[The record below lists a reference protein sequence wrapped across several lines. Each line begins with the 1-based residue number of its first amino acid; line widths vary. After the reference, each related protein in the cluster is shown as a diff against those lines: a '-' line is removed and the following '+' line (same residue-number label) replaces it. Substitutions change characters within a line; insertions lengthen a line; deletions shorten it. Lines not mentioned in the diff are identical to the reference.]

1 MNELQISEIARNYGL
16 IIGGLIGL
24 YFAWKR
30 VSASIRQAD
39 ASLQQADLARRD
51 HVAELLNRSVGQLTN
66 DKLEITLGAIYTLRQ
81 IARDFPDLSAPT
93 LELLATYLRESSK
106 AYGDNEP
113 PVDVREIMG
122 ILRDRVAQS

>member
-1 MNELQISEIARNYGL
+1 
-16 IIGGLIGL
+16 L

-51 HVAELLNRSVGQLTN
+51 HVAELFNRSVGQLTN
-66 DKLEITLGAIYTLRQ
+66 DKLEIRLGAIYTLRQ
-81 IARDFPDLSAPT
+81 IAQDFPDLSAPT

>member
-39 ASLQQADLARRD
+39 ASLQQADLGRRD
-51 HVAELLNRSVGQLTN
+51 HVAELFNRSVGQLTN
-66 DKLEITLGAIYTLRQ
+66 DKLEIRLGAIYTLRQ
-81 IARDFPDLSAPT
+81 IAQDFPDLSAPT

>member
-1 MNELQISEIARNYGL
+1 
-16 IIGGLIGL
+16 
-24 YFAWKR
+24 
-30 VSASIRQAD
+30 
-39 ASLQQADLARRD
+39 
-51 HVAELLNRSVGQLTN
+51 
-66 DKLEITLGAIYTLRQ
+66 LRQ

>member
-51 HVAELLNRSVGQLTN
+51 HVAELFNRSVGQLTDN
-66 DKLEITLGAIYTLRQ
+66 KLEIRLGAIYTLRQ

>member
-39 ASLQQADLARRD
+39 ASLQHADLARRD
-51 HVAELLNRSVGQLTN
+51 HVAELFNRSVGQLTN
-66 DKLEITLGAIYTLRQ
+66 DKLEIRLGAIYTLRQ
-81 IARDFPDLSAPT
+81 IAQDFPDLSAPT

>member
-51 HVAELLNRSVGQLTN
+51 HVAELFNRSVG
-66 DKLEITLGAIYTLRQ
+66 
-81 IARDFPDLSAPT
+81 
-93 LELLATYLRESSK
+93 
-106 AYGDNEP
+106 
-113 PVDVREIMG
+113 
-122 ILRDRVAQS
+122 